1 VESLFPIEDPHLRDV
16 LRDTVLGVHL
26 KDNVQARRLRPDGS
40 YERMRPG
47 PDQPELNSQLWMVE
61 HWGTWQGEE

>member
-1 VESLFPIEDPHLRDV
+1 V

-40 YERMRPG
+40 YERVRPG

-61 HWGTWQGEE
+61 HWGTWQGEG